1 MANPRG
7 GVRRVSVDVLE
18 ADADIGFSLVDMAEA
33 ERRIED
39 FVAASRALQ
48 EAENVYSDI
57 KVEMTRLSGDQCA
70 GLVGLLGEL
79 RRAIDA
85 AQQRAVPNKAES

>member
-85 AQQRAVPNKAES
+85 AQQRAVPKAES

>member
-1 MANPRG
+1 MAYPG
-7 GVRRVSVDVLE
+7 AGVRRVSVDVLE

-48 EAENVYSDI
+48 EAENVYSGI
-57 KVEMTRLSGDQCA
+57 KVRMARLSGEQCA
-70 GLVGLLGEL
+70 GLEGLLGEL

-85 AQQRAVPNKAES
+85 ARQRAMPEAES